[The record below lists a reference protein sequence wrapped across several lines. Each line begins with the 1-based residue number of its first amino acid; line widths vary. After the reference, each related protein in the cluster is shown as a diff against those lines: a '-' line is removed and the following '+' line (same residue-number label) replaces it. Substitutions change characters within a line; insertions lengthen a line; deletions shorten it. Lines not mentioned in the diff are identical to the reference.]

1 MEGLFMSIRDA
12 SYKKEGAL
20 GNIYGTHFDNNNE
33 ENIMSF
39 C

>member
-20 GNIYGTHFDNNNE
+20 GNRYETHFNNNNK
-33 ENIMSF
+33 ENVMSF